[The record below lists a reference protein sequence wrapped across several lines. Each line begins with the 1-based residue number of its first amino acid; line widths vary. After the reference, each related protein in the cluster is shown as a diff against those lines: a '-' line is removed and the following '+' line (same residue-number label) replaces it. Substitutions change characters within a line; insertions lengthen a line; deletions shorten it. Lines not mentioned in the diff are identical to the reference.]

1 MKKAFTLIE
10 LLIVIAI
17 IAILAG
23 VVFANLNSA
32 RKRARDTEIKNNLSQ
47 FSKALEVMK
56 VDNDLA
62 NVSWS
67 NLVASASCTG
77 MNCTTT
83 WKDIDGK
90 ALIAKLPNHPVSG
103 QYYMIK
109 VWTGS
114 NYALVARL
122 YSSTT
127 RYWCVKNG
135 SAYEVASNNVG
146 GAQVFCEEGR
156 SI

>member
-1 MKKAFTLIE
+1 MKRAFTLIE

-47 FSKALEVMK
+47 FSKALEIMK
-56 VDNDLA
+56 VDGDLA
-62 NVSWS
+62 NNSWTHIKS
-67 NLVASASCTG
+67 TG
-77 MNCTTT
+77 TDMSSIAT
-83 WKDIDGK
+83 WTDIDGTRLV
-90 ALIAKLPNHPVSG
+90 ANLPSHPVSG
-103 QYYMIK
+103 QHYRIRI
-109 VWTGS
+109 WTGN

-135 SAYEVASNNVG
+135 SSYEVASNDVG